1 MDFFFSSRRR
11 HTRSLCD
18 WSSDVCSSDLSMM
31 SWTMDMK
38 TFQDEI
44 IMSSKRIT
52 ESFTEEE
59 NFHLTMLKFPNIN
72 CFVSIKHL
80 KHVAC

>member
-1 MDFFFSSRRR
+1 MDIE
-11 HTRSLCD
+11 
-18 WSSDVCSSDLSMM
+18 
-31 SWTMDMK
+31 

-72 CFVSIKHL
+72 CRLLIPTL
-80 KHVAC
+80 IVAHRSCSKS